1 MSSPTLRFDGDD
13 LDFDLFPTDDTL
25 FALFADLHP
34 DALMV
39 HMGPQVLA
47 LAPQHLMEA
56 PLHMEPFPS
65 QYHTSLLGTQH
76 GHHSHLAT
84 QHGHH
89 NHLGSQHGSHG
100 SHGSQHGSHSHL
112 GPPANYPYY
121 QAHLPAPVPGAPAQH
136 PGAPAHPD
144 HMDLEQATPAL
155 LLNTLFLLL
164 EPAPSQPLVTPRR
177 PQRKLVLSHQ
187 TQTPTATMRVL
198 PVNLANAAK
207 VTKQPHHQRL
217 RLRILVDLNTT
228 ITTPLMPLVPFSPLG
243 LALTV
248 PAGYDDVTPLPT
260 PTLNLNCAPPL
271 AFLAKTTP
279 YALNRADTLE
289 LIKIEDQ
296 DDDAFKQL
304 KKAKSYS
311 LFTKARPQV
320 VHQPDDFLAVLTPG
334 FFADNSPIHFDQASQ
349 VHHQVMAHAQQQA
362 AHQQQAARAR
372 KPPVDLLGQFEFEGD
387 GELTEL
393 LPPMATFSTANS
405 LALLMSLSFSSLHQA
420 ALGPLGAPYGGQFVV
435 PGSNQSLNGTAGLA
449 MASGM
454 ALGGQGVSTGPLVST
469 GLLASTGLLVQST
482 GLVQNSAPAGSGAQ
496 YEAFPPIQEYEEQ
509 RQYLRE
515 VTPPNFGPEPYPRQ
529 QLALGFAPLGY
540 EPGYQRYH
548 QVYQDAYP
556 EAPDELGA
564 MAPLTARSRLGLL
577 RQGLTPLVVSLLA
590 SRHGLTLAPSLKKL
604 KLAVALAMDTTD
616 MPKLVALALM
626 APDFS
631 VDIPVVKLNRL
642 DKLEQVDPKKKH
654 KCPICDLRFQR
665 PEHVKRHLKL
675 HLLEKPFQCEEP
687 NCGKRFN
694 RKDNLKAHLKKIHH
708 RKDL

>member
-13 LDFDLFPTDDTL
+13 LDFDLFPTDDTS
-25 FALFADLHP
+25 FASFADSHP
-34 DALMV
+34 DASMV

-47 LAPQHLMEA
+47 SAPQHLMEA
-56 PLHMEPFPS
+56 PSHMEPFPS
-65 QYHTSLLGTQH
+65 QYHTSSSG
-76 GHHSHLAT
+76 T

-89 NHLGSQHGSHG
+89 NHSGTQHGTQHG
-100 SHGSQHGSHSHL
+100 SHGSQHGSHSHS

-136 PGAPAHPD
+136 PGAPSHPD
-144 HMDLEQATPAL
+144 HMDLEQATPASS
-155 LLNTLFLLL
+155 LNTSFSSL
-164 EPAPSQPLVTPRR
+164 EPAPSQPSVTPRR
-177 PQRKLVLSHQ
+177 PQRKSVSSHQ
-187 TQTPTATMRVL
+187 TQTPTATMRVS

-207 VTKQPHHQRL
+207 VTKQPHHQRS
-217 RLRILVDLNTT
+217 RSRISVDLNTT
-228 ITTPLMPLVPFSPLG
+228 ITTPLMPSVPFSPSG
-243 LALTV
+243 SASTV

-260 PTLNLNCAPPL
+260 PTSNLNCAPPL
-271 AFLAKTTP
+271 AFSAKTTP

-289 LIKIEDQ
+289 SIKIEDQ

-311 LFTKARPQV
+311 SFTKARPQV
-320 VHQPDDFLAVLTPG
+320 VHQPDDFSAVSTPG

-405 LALLMSLSFSSLHQA
+405 SASSMSSSFSSLHQA
-420 ALGPLGAPYGGQFVV
+420 ASGPSGAPYGGQFVV
-435 PGSNQSLNGTAGLA
+435 PGSNQSLNGTAGSA

-454 ALGGQGVSTGPLVST
+454 ASGGQGVSTGPLVQST
-469 GLLASTGLLVQST
+469 GSLVQST
-482 GLVQNSAPAGSGAQ
+482 GPLVQNSAPAGSGAQ

-529 QLALGFAPLGY
+529 QLASGFAPSGY

-564 MAPLTARSRLGLL
+564 MAPLTARSRSGSS
-577 RQGLTPLVVSLLA
+577 RQGSTPSVVSSLA
-590 SRHGLTLAPSLKKL
+590 SRHGSTSAPSLKKS
-604 KLAVALAMDTTD
+604 KSAVALAMDTTD
-616 MPKLVALALM
+616 MPKSVASALM

-631 VDIPVVKLNRL
+631 VDIPVVKSNRS
-642 DKLEQVDPKKKH
+642 DKSEQVDPKKKH
-654 KCPICDLRFQR
+654 KCPICDSRFQR
-665 PEHVKRHLKL
+665 PEHVKRHLKS
-675 HLLEKPFQCEEP
+675 HSSEKPFQCEEP

>member
-13 LDFDLFPTDDTL
+13 LDFDLFPTDDTS
-25 FALFADLHP
+25 FASFADSHP
-34 DALMV
+34 DASMV

-47 LAPQHLMEA
+47 SAPQHLMEA
-56 PLHMEPFPS
+56 PSHMEPFPS
-65 QYHTSLLGTQH
+65 QYHTSSSGTQH
-76 GHHSHLAT
+76 GHHSHSAT

-89 NHLGSQHGSHG
+89 NHSGTQHGTQHGSHG
-100 SHGSQHGSHSHL
+100 TQHGTQHGSHSHS

-136 PGAPAHPD
+136 PGAPSHPD
-144 HMDLEQATPAL
+144 HMDLEQATPASS
-155 LLNTLFLLL
+155 LNTSFSSL
-164 EPAPSQPLVTPRR
+164 EPAPSQPSVTPRR
-177 PQRKLVLSHQ
+177 PQRKSVSSHQ
-187 TQTPTATMRVL
+187 TQTPTATMRVS

-207 VTKQPHHQRL
+207 VTKQPHHQRS
-217 RLRILVDLNTT
+217 RSRISVDLNTT
-228 ITTPLMPLVPFSPLG
+228 ITTPLMPSVPFSPSG
-243 LALTV
+243 SASTA

-260 PTLNLNCAPPL
+260 PTSNLNCAPPL
-271 AFLAKTTP
+271 AFSAKTTP

-289 LIKIEDQ
+289 SIKIEDQ

-311 LFTKARPQV
+311 SFTKARPQV
-320 VHQPDDFLAVLTPG
+320 VHQPDDFSAVSTPG

-405 LALLMSLSFSSLHQA
+405 SASSMSSSFSSLHQA
-420 ALGPLGAPYGGQFVV
+420 ASGPSGAPYGGQFVV
-435 PGSNQSLNGTAGLA
+435 PGSNQSLNGTAGSA

-454 ALGGQGVSTGPLVST
+454 ASGGQGVSTGPLVST
-469 GLLASTGLLVQST
+469 GSLVQST
-482 GLVQNSAPAGSGAQ
+482 GPLVQNSAPAGSGAQ

-529 QLALGFAPLGY
+529 QLASGFAPSGY

-564 MAPLTARSRLGLL
+564 MAPLTARSRSGSS
-577 RQGLTPLVVSLLA
+577 RQGSTPSVVSSLA
-590 SRHGLTLAPSLKKL
+590 SRHGSTSAPSLKKS
-604 KLAVALAMDTTD
+604 KSAVALAMDTTD
-616 MPKLVALALM
+616 MPKSVASALM

-631 VDIPVVKLNRL
+631 VDIPVVKSNRS
-642 DKLEQVDPKKKH
+642 DKSEQVDPKKKH
-654 KCPICDLRFQR
+654 KCPICDSRFQR
-665 PEHVKRHLKL
+665 PEHVKRHLKS
-675 HLLEKPFQCEEP
+675 HSSEKPFQCEEP